1 MAVGRGA
8 LRAQAE
14 APELDEAYGGKEV
27 SREEVDE
34 WLGGFDSEGED
45 HSDEWRS
52 DDEEDDEEDNEEDNE
67 DEDEEEEGGETKK
80 SLKTKNAVEAERLH
94 RELMSADRQKKRDK
108 TKIDIL
114 GRDATVTDAEKSE
127 HARNQSVCFIH
138 ITKAH
143 HKHMNLTG
151 NNNHQIETLGHSDG
165 EQDSDAASAGTCEP
179 TATAHGPQRI
189 CGRARGGCRAGGS
202 GGRAAGARGRV

>member
-27 SREEVDE
+27 SREEVDN

-45 HSDEWRS
+45 NGGEWNS
-52 DDEEDDEEDNEEDNE
+52 DDGDEDDSNNEEEEEEDK
-67 DEDEEEEGGETKK
+67 EDEEEGKK

-94 RELMSADRQKKRDK
+94 KELMSADRQTRREK

-127 HARNQSVCFIH
+127 HARNQSVC
-138 ITKAH
+138 
-143 HKHMNLTG
+143 
-151 NNNHQIETLGHSDG
+151 
-165 EQDSDAASAGTCEP
+165 
-179 TATAHGPQRI
+179 
-189 CGRARGGCRAGGS
+189 
-202 GGRAAGARGRV
+202 